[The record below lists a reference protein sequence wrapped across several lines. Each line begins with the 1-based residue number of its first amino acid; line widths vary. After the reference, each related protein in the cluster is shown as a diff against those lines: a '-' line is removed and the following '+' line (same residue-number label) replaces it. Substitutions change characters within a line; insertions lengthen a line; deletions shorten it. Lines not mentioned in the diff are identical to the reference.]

1 MPGPSGLEST
11 AQLAEGRRSQDQAS
25 LTLAEA
31 GERVVAEETEET
43 SVVDGH
49 PWPVVGEVY
58 GQGMGAERDL
68 EQLPRSALAG
78 TIHPLVSESGQ
89 SSRVTITATA
99 EEGRGGSDEAATT
112 GATAMSSASGAASLA
127 QQLPESI
134 DQEVLA
140 ALPDSIRQEVLA
152 QHAREQRARQAQQ
165 EGFSSSISPEFL
177 AALPPNIQEEVR
189 GRRRRGEGGGVGKRY
204 MYMNNQVHSAL
215 FRKEGEGK
223 ERERKKENYN
233 NLYGLEK

>member
-1 MPGPSGLEST
+1 MG
-11 AQLAEGRRSQDQAS
+11 AQEPAS

-49 PWPVVGEVY
+49 PWPVVGEVFE
-58 GQGMGAERDL
+58 QGMGIEGDL
-68 EQLPRSALAG
+68 GRLPRSALAG
-78 TIHPLVSESGQ
+78 TIHPLASEGGQ
-89 SSRVTITATA
+89 STSAAITTTA
-99 EEGRGGSDEAATT
+99 EEERGGSDEAATT
-112 GATAMSSASGAASLA
+112 GAATTSSASGGTSLGT
-127 QQLPESI
+127 QQLPEAI

-152 QHAREQRARQAQQ
+152 QHAREQRARRAQQ

-189 GRRRRGEGGGVGKRY
+189 GEEKRKGGRVG
-204 MYMNNQVHSAL
+204 L
-215 FRKEGEGK
+215 GK
-223 ERERKKENYN
+223 HTVYIFITH
-233 NLYGLEK
+233 